1 MSLAAAARSPLA
13 SPALKHALNGGACY
27 FTMAGA
33 SHLGVATSPGGP
45 RSPHASTTQLGSPHA
60 HLGSPHFGTAAA
72 AATSPGQMHLALPA
86 GPPTGFTL
94 RLPQRG
100 ADASPD
106 GFTLRLP
113 AEKRMTPRSPGM
125 PPRARGAAQT
135 MSPRAAAMSPRAA
148 AMSPRTVGTP
158 SAAADVRSQDISQ
171 LQALADAPAK
181 VFTLTLPAPRRQR
194 RVNVNVDALEDATPA
209 VAAKIARK
217 ETAKVKTSGGGGGGS
232 GGFVGFVKRTVRF
245 VLPAPAPPKG
255 ASEFRSCRGRPPTP
269 YPKEKQGGRTA
280 DSVESEAAD
289 YFSVQ
294 V

>member
-27 FTMAGA
+27 FTMALGA
-33 SHLGVATSPGGP
+33 ATSPGP
-45 RSPHASTTQLGSPHA
+45 RSPAHLGSPHA
-60 HLGSPHFGTAAA
+60 PHFGTAAA
-72 AATSPGQMHLALPA
+72 PTSPGQMHLALPA
-86 GPPTGFTL
+86 GFAL
-94 RLPQRG
+94 RLPQRGG

-125 PPRARGAAQT
+125 LGAAQT
-135 MSPRAAAMSPRAA
+135 MSPRAAAMSPRPADA
-148 AMSPRTVGTP
+148 RTP
-158 SAAADVRSQDISQ
+158 DISQ
-171 LQALADAPAK
+171 LQALVDAPAK
-181 VFTLTLPAPRRQR
+181 DFTLTLPPRRQR
-194 RVNVNVDALEDATPA
+194 KVKVNVDALEDATPA

-217 ETAKVKTSGGGGGGS
+217 ETRATPKVKTSGGS

-245 VLPAPAPPKG
+245 VLPAPAPAKG

-269 YPKEKQGGRTA
+269 YPKKKQGGRTA
-280 DSVESEAAD
+280 DSVESEAPD